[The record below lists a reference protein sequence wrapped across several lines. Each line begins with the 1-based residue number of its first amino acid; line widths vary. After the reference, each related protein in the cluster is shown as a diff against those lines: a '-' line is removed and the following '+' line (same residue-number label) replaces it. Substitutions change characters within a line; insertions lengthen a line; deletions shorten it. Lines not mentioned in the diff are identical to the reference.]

1 MNVNFCAQA
10 IRKLHIILSAFILL
24 LPNFIYV
31 IANQYIFFT
40 WI

>member
-1 MNVNFCAQA
+1 MNVNFCAQW

-24 LPNFIYV
+24 LLNFIYV